1 MTEFKVGLGVK
12 IMDANTKLL
21 IIIIS
26 SSIPLSFAVFSI
38 VTSFGLR
45 QDKEKRDIFLG
56 VVMRILIRLYT
67 TIAFLGFIG
76 ITIFYLI
83 NN

>member
-1 MTEFKVGLGVK
+1 MTEFKVSLGAK
-12 IMDANTKLL
+12 TMDVNTKLL
-21 IIIIS
+21 IIILS
-26 SSIPLSFAVFSI
+26 SSIPLSFALFNI

-45 QDKEKRDIFLG
+45 QDKEKRDLFLG
-56 VVMRILIRLYT
+56 VVMRILIRLYI

-76 ITIFYLI
+76 LTIFYLI

>member
-1 MTEFKVGLGVK
+1 MTQFKVSLGAK
-12 IMDANTKLL
+12 TMDANTKLL

-26 SSIPLSFAVFSI
+26 GSIPLSFALFNI

-45 QDKEKRDIFLG
+45 QDKEKRDLFLG
-56 VVMRILIRLYT
+56 VVMRILIRLYI

-76 ITIFYLI
+76 LTIFYLI